1 MNDSEN
7 RPTSGY
13 VVDIDSESDFNVA
26 RADNGFTNISECY
39 VSRSGFTR
47 LFTSVRYGKRY
58 MLKCLKNDF
67 LYTPIY
73 RQALTKDSR

>member
-39 VSRSGFTR
+39 VSKSGHARMFTA
-47 LFTSVRYGKRY
+47 VRYASA
-58 MLKCLKNDF
+58 MC
-67 LYTPIY
+67 
-73 RQALTKDSR
+73 